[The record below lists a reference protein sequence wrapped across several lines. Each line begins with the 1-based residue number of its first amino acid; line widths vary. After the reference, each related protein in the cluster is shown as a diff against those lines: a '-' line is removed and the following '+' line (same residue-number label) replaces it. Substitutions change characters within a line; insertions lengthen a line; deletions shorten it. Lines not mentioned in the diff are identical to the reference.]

1 MVWWRA
7 GERGTFL
14 KSWGLGL
21 RARYGYVC
29 QEGFY
34 PDKPGY
40 ICQDQVTVL
49 ERFEDNPDQF
59 FCGVFDGHGKIGCGE
74 VVSQKT
80 QKYLPNKIL
89 EMRAS
94 GRCRPPAT
102 AGTSRNRVEKE
113 FQATPAV

>member
-1 MVWWRA
+1 MA
-7 GERGTFL
+7 GGGGGGCAF
-14 KSWGLGL
+14 
-21 RARYGYVC
+21 RYGYVC

-94 GRCRPPAT
+94 GRCRRPFCLPLLH
-102 AGTSRNRVEKE
+102 RWRE
-113 FQATPAV
+113 

>member
-1 MVWWRA
+1 M
-7 GERGTFL
+7 RGGGCAF
-14 KSWGLGL
+14 
-21 RARYGYVC
+21 RYGYVC

-94 GRCRPPAT
+94 GRCRRPFCLPLLPPLARV
-102 AGTSRNRVEKE
+102 GTPGSH
-113 FQATPAV
+113 ALAMCP